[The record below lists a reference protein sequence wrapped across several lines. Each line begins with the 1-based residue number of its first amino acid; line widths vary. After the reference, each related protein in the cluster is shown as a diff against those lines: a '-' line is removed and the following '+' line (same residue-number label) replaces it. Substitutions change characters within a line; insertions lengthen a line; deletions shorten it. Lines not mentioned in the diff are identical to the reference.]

1 MSVARTIPCL
11 LAALAVLT
19 AGGCSRTLVFAE
31 REGVNLAIRADATRS
46 PPLEVN
52 FGYKRDVGTTV
63 PAVAEKQGS
72 GGAPEPA
79 GEAVNMISGFEV
91 LSNKIDPSPNKPPD
105 VDLTI
110 RSRFASGSAAK
121 EVAKSAPAVA
131 AIARLS
137 DGPVNATLPEL
148 RQRAREASTALAR
161 LSLRPEHQ
169 RRAAVSLGEQGL
181 ATRSDAQV
189 NDALRERLDRARN
202 DPVALDRF
210 IAALNQAGGG

>member
-63 PAVAEKQGS
+63 PAIAEKQGR

-148 RQRAREASTALAR
+148 RQRVRDAINALQGLSSTQ
-161 LSLRPEHQ
+161 Q
-169 RRAAVSLGEQGL
+169 RRAAASLGEQGL
-181 ATRSDAQV
+181 GTRSDAQV
-189 NDALRERLDRARN
+189 KDALSDRLDRART
-202 DPVALDRF
+202 DPVALERF
-210 IAALNQAGGG
+210 ITALNQARGG

>member
-11 LAALAVLT
+11 LVALAVLT

-72 GGAPEPA
+72 GGAPEPD
-79 GEAVNMISGFEV
+79 GEAVNMISGFQV
-91 LSNKIDPSPNKPPD
+91 LSKKIDPTKPTN

-110 RSRFASGSAAK
+110 RSRFASGSAAIN
-121 EVAKSAPAVA
+121 VAENAPAVE
-131 AIARLS
+131 AIATFMNS
-137 DGPVNATLPEL
+137 PVSGMSGAD
-148 RQRAREASTALAR
+148 TALAR
-161 LSLRPEHQ
+161 LTPVQQ
-169 RRAAVSLGEQGL
+169 RRAAASLGVSGL
-181 ATRSDAQV
+181 ATLSDAQV
-189 NDALRERLDRARN
+189 NDALRDRLGRARN

-210 IAALNQAGGG
+210 NATLNQARGG